1 MPAPPG
7 LRLPPPLQVAWLVA
21 DPMRFFAAG
30 RRHGPVFQIRLPGM
44 PPEVCV
50 ATADLAEQVLAADGA
65 GGRAGAV
72 RRGFLGPLVGEASL
86 LTLDEDPWWRHRRL
100 LSPPLHGRAVARW
113 AERVAE
119 IAAADVDRWPL
130 GEPFALRTRMERI
143 TLEVI
148 MRVVFGIRDAG
159 RLRRLRVL
167 LPRLVALGGNAAVVR
182 LPPGPREWLLTSPLP
197 QRAGFLPTTRFARVR
212 AQVDAILYDEMA
224 RRRRDPDPDAGDV
237 LSQLLAARDEAGEP
251 LTDREVRDEL
261 ITLLV
266 AGHETT
272 ATALAWTFERL
283 VRTPRVLERL
293 RDEMAAGDGHA
304 YLDAVIKESL
314 RVRPVVLATPRALAE
329 PMTVGGHQVPAGW
342 CVAAIIPL
350 VHSDP
355 EVFPEPGE
363 FRPERFL
370 GPDAAKANRAWL
382 PFGGGRRYCAGAQ
395 LALLQMRVIVTE
407 VLRRVELRPA
417 DPAPERVRL
426 KAVTLVPA
434 RSTRVVAT
442 PAGSRSGSAV
452 T

>member
-7 LRLPPPLQVAWLVA
+7 LRLPAPLQVAWLVA

-30 RRHGPVFQIRLPGM
+30 RRLGPVFQIRLPGM

-50 ATADLAEQVLAADGA
+50 ATADLAEQVLAADGS

-72 RRGFLGPLVGEASL
+72 RRGLLGPLVGEASL
-86 LTLDEDPWWRHRRL
+86 LTLDEEPWWRHRRL
-100 LSPPLHGRAVARW
+100 LGPPLHGRAVARW

-119 IAAADVDRWPL
+119 LAAADIDRWPL
-130 GEPFALRTRMERI
+130 GEPFALRPRMERI

-167 LPRLVALGGNAAVVR
+167 LPRLVALGGGAAVVR
-182 LPPGPREWLLTSPLP
+182 LPPRPREWLLTAPAAR
-197 QRAGFLPTTRFARVR
+197 RAGFLPTTRFARIR

-224 RRRRDPDPDAGDV
+224 RRRRDGAPDAGPAADDV
-237 LSQLLAARDEAGEP
+237 LSQLLAARDEAGRP

-283 VRTPRVLERL
+283 VRTPPVLERL
-293 RDEMAAGDGHA
+293 REEPADGDGRA

-314 RVRPVVLATPRALAE
+314 RVRPVVPATPRLLTE
-329 PMTVGGHQVPAGW
+329 PMTVGGHRVPAGW
-342 CVAAIIPL
+342 CVAAVIPL
-350 VHSDP
+350 VHTDP
-355 EVFPEPGE
+355 DVFPDPGE

-370 GPDAAKANRAWL
+370 GPEAAKANRAWL

-395 LALLQMRVIVTE
+395 LALLEMRTIVAE

-426 KAVTLVPA
+426 RAVSLVPA
-434 RSTRVVAT
+434 RSARVVA
-442 PAGSRSGSAV
+442 ARRGSAAV
-452 T
+452 